1 MVEHD
6 ITKALEIWTLQTS
19 LNLSIM
25 FGILACG
32 LAMIQDYYQALE
44 KHLSLRVSIELW
56 KIFTVL
62 VVDILLTL
70 AVLIGYMLL
79 NPDIMADV
87 KMAVPF
93 CPIATVLYAI
103 ALILRMFH
111 HGHEA
116 GAKNHL
122 RALYFMLAG
131 SAVSA
136 VGFTFIMEAASDE
149 YLAHHPSE
157 GWNYLKTHFR
167 SGADPFGLELSQVT
181 FYVCFPLLV
190 AVLAWGACSALH
202 RFREMKAE

>member
-1 MVEHD
+1 MMEHD
-6 ITKALEIWTLQTS
+6 ITKALEIWTLQNL

-32 LAMIQDYYQALE
+32 LTMIQNYYQALE

-56 KIFTVL
+56 KVFTVL
-62 VVDILLTL
+62 VVDILLSLT
-70 AVLIGYMLL
+70 VLIGYMLL

-93 CPIATVLYAI
+93 FPIATVLYAV
-103 ALILRMFH
+103 ALVLRLFH
-111 HGHEA
+111 HGHAA

-122 RALYFMLAG
+122 RALYFMLAA
-131 SAVSA
+131 SAVNV

-181 FYVCFPLLV
+181 FYVCFPLLI
-190 AVLAWGACSALH
+190 AVLVWGICAS
-202 RFREMKAE
+202 FRRLRELKAE